1 MWMRMRMAK
10 TGLMET
16 MMVSIKHG
24 DVLVMYGIYVT
35 QSNETKPRFSYQSKK
50 VFVTYLR
57 SEA

>member
-24 DVLVMYGIYVT
+24 DVLVMCGIYVA
-35 QSNETKPRFSYQSKK
+35 QSNETTRVNLDFLISPKK
-50 VFVTYLR
+50 YL
-57 SEA
+57 